1 MKKFIISIMSL
12 FPVPFFFYF
21 YEYHFYLNSEDAD
34 FLFPI
39 FIVCIVVIGL
49 LTRKMNLPL
58 FFSLNIM
65 MLVISLVLGHFFILD
80 DGSWFKPFGKNG
92 AMIFVS
98 SIYILGQLFIR
109 LLSKQGP
116 TNVA

>member
-1 MKKFIISIMSL
+1 MKKFIICMMSL
-12 FPVPFFFYF
+12 FPVPFLYYF
-21 YEYHFYLNSEDAD
+21 YEYNGYLNRQDVD
-34 FLFPI
+34 FLFPT

-49 LTRKMNLPL
+49 LTRNMNLPL
-58 FFSLNIM
+58 FFSINIM
-65 MLVISLVLGHFFILD
+65 MTVISLILGHFFILD

-109 LLSKQGP
+109 LLSKQGI
-116 TNVA
+116 TSVE

>member
-1 MKKFIISIMSL
+1 MKKFIICMMSL
-12 FPVPFFFYF
+12 FPVPFLFYF
-21 YEYHFYLNSEDAD
+21 YEYNCYLDRQDAD

-49 LTRKMNLPL
+49 LSRNVNLPL

-65 MLVISLVLGHFFILD
+65 MTVISLIFGHFFILD
-80 DGSWFKPFGKNG
+80 DGGWFKPFGKNG

-98 SIYILGQLFIR
+98 IIYILGQLFIR
-109 LLSKQGP
+109 LLSKQGS
-116 TNVA
+116 TNIE

>member
-49 LTRKMNLPL
+49 LTRKINLPL

-109 LLSKQGP
+109 LLSKQLLLM
-116 TNVA
+116 